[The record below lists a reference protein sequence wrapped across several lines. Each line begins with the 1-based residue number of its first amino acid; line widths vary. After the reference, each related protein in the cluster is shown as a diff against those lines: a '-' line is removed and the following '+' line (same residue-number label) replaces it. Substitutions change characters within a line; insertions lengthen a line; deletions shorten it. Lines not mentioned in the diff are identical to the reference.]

1 MDKSYPY
8 YIADISSG
16 YIQNKQQKYFRGKTG
31 VIKVKPGLNAV
42 GVLSNPINSGTK
54 IYINKVLVANLSDVP
69 FVENVYYQSGLKGN
83 LFESYNIAS
92 GNKDNKRDIKKLGKI
107 YYGEDISIVKGI
119 SPETFSVGPY
129 QNFKGNPSGSV
140 ILYPGMNYII
150 EAYIVNTQQSGG
162 CIMSFAWWEEII

>member
-54 IYINKVLVANLSDVP
+54 IYINKLL
-69 FVENVYYQSGLKGN
+69 
-83 LFESYNIAS
+83 
-92 GNKDNKRDIKKLGKI
+92 
-107 YYGEDISIVKGI
+107 
-119 SPETFSVGPY
+119 
-129 QNFKGNPSGSV
+129 
-140 ILYPGMNYII
+140 II
-150 EAYIVNTQQSGG
+150 EILK
-162 CIMSFAWWEEII
+162 FPRK